1 MRIVSISLLAVL
13 FSGSLLAKPLLVEGN
28 LDQWRDVKWIGE
40 TQYQPI
46 MDMEQG
52 VVLRAES
59 VNSASGYEYTRSI
72 NLNKTPVLQWQWT
85 AEFTPYAMV
94 MSDDGIEQKSNEFD
108 ERTQQGNDFVLRLMV
123 SRKPLFGEPKSI
135 HYVWSHSQPVGSSWA
150 IDANNKV
157 MVVSG
162 NGQTTMKWQTLHRHL
177 QKDWQQ
183 LFGEI
188 IDEIDSIT
196 FMTDSDSIS
205 GHAVGYYG
213 DMQTLAIKSMAENNQ

>member
-1 MRIVSISLLAVL
+1 MRFISILLFAAV
-13 FSGSLLAKPLLVEGN
+13 FSGSVLAKPLLIEGN
-28 LDQWRDVKWIGE
+28 LDQWRGVKWMGE

-59 VNSASGYEYTRSI
+59 VSSASGYEYTRRI

-85 AEFTPYAMV
+85 AEITPYVMV
-94 MSDDGIEQKSNEFD
+94 MGDDGIEHKSNEFD

-123 SRKPLFGEPKSI
+123 SRKPVFGEAKSI

-150 IDANNKV
+150 LDDNNKV

-177 QKDWQQ
+177 QKDWQL
-183 LFGEI
+183 LFGEV

-196 FMTDSDSIS
+196 FMTDSDAIK

-213 DMQTLAIKSMAENNQ
+213 DMRTLAIKSMAENNQ